1 MELKKHHSKHSRS
14 EQRLVV
20 NRFTLLESVR
30 RREEWGE
37 EGGRKRGG
45 EE

>member
-30 RREEWGE
+30 RREEWR